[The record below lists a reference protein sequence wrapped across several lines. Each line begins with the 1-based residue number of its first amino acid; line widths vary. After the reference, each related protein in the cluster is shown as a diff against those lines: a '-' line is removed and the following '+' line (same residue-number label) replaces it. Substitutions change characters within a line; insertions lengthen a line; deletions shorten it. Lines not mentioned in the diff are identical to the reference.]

1 MRLVLERENFEDV
14 LPVQTENHSADVGWD
29 LLISDKIRL
38 VDRWLASLLML
49 LRSMLAVDIGD
60 GSLWS
65 RAASASRP
73 VRHGQVLGGR
83 GGRRGVLWPVDCH
96 Y

>member
-1 MRLVLERENFEDV
+1 VRLVLERENFEDV

-49 LRSMLAVDIGD
+49 LRSMLVVDIGD

-65 RAASASRP
+65 RRP
-73 VRHGQVLGGR
+73 PAGQVRYGQVLGWRRRPKGR
-83 GGRRGVLWPVDCH
+83 LVARGL
-96 Y
+96 

>member
-1 MRLVLERENFEDV
+1 VRLVLERENFEDV

-38 VDRWLASLLML
+38 VDRSLASLLML
-49 LRSMLAVDIGD
+49 VRSMLAVDIGD

-65 RAASASRP
+65 GVRQPASS
-73 VRHGQVLGGR
+73 
-83 GGRRGVLWPVDCH
+83 LWPSLGWKRRPEGRLVLRGL
-96 Y
+96 

>member
-38 VDRWLASLLML
+38 VDRSLASLLML
-49 LRSMLAVDIGD
+49 VRLVVDIGD
-60 GSLWS
+60 GSLRS
-65 RAASASRP
+65 GVRQPASS
-73 VRHGQVLGGR
+73 
-83 GGRRGVLWPVDCH
+83 LWPSLGWKRRPEGRLVARGL
-96 Y
+96 